1 MITRRAI
8 WISAIIAAISAPSR
22 RAETETLGREAA
34 VSGALGVASTDSD
47 PGSIRATVDLASVFA
62 GGPLRVLPVI
72 GQGPVQD
79 VADLLARKGVDVA
92 LVPSDVLSYLRRTH
106 RLPTADQGLHYIAE
120 LYREDVHVLAQRN
133 FARITDLAGKPVNI
147 GATDS
152 RAYITASSIFDAL
165 RIGIQPVS
173 LDQVSALEALR
184 QGRIAALVHVA
195 RRPAQLFFALNQ
207 NDGVHFL
214 SVPPAPELSYAYV
227 PSHLGTA
234 DYPLLIGEGEVGRG
248 QPIPT
253 VAVPIVLAVCNWAPG
268 TERYRRLALL
278 IDTLF
283 PLSAASRQ
291 EAPQDSIWAEFDPF
305 ANVPGWSRFA
315 PAMMWLQGK
324 PATAGAKVP
333 AHPIARQGQE
343 SARLSGS
350 RFHPLPQEQLDATRR
365 QEQDELFEKLLRWER
380 ERGLGPNRLSESS
393 R

>member
-8 WISAIIAAISAPSR
+8 WTSAMVAAIGAPSGK
-22 RAETETLGREAA
+22 AETQTPRRE
-34 VSGALGVASTDSD
+34 VGVAGTVRIASTDGD
-47 PGSIRATVDLASVFA
+47 PSSISAGADLAAVL
-62 GGPLRVLPVI
+62 GGAPLRVLPVV

-92 LVPSDVLSYLRRTH
+92 LVPSDVLPYLRRI
-106 RLPTADQGLHYIAE
+106 RSLPQADQALLYIAE
-120 LYREDVHVLAQRN
+120 LYREEVHVLARRN
-133 FARITDLAGKPVNI
+133 VAGITDLAGKPVNI

-214 SVPPAPELSYAYV
+214 SVPPVPELSYAYV
-227 PSHLGTA
+227 PSHLGTV

-278 IDTLF
+278 VDTLF
-283 PLSAASRQ
+283 PFSASRQ

-305 ANVPGWSRFA
+305 ANAPGWRRFA
-315 PAMMWLQGK
+315 PAMVWLRGK
-324 PATAGAKVP
+324 PATAGASVP
-333 AHPIARQGQE
+333 AHPTARQGQE
-343 SARLSGS
+343 PARLGGS
-350 RFHPLPQEQLDATRR
+350 RLHPLPQEQLDATRR